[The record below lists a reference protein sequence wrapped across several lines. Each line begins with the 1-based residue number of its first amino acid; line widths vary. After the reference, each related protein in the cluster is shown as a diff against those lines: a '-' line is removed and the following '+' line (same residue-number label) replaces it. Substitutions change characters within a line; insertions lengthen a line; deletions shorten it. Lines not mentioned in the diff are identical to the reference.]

1 MAFSTSQ
8 GEIHSGHSGMRWLTL
23 AVAVL
28 ISGIACGSNGTTLP
42 LAPGSNTSVERN
54 GAISGTVVVYGTSK
68 PVAGVGI
75 KVAGAVAVT
84 DSAGKFSLANIPSSG
99 TAVLTADAS
108 GYVFRG
114 IGYGLAL
121 QRSGVTVD
129 IIQDVPPFDLLFYRM
144 FVRNGFESLNLQ
156 PTKRWT
162 MAPSFYFKTL
172 VETSGTRVPDA
183 TIARIADDFR
193 KSVPELTGGKFG
205 VAAVESGDATRDPAD
220 GWVNVTFYDQL
231 GAAFGQ
237 STVGG
242 NSGTISIRFGMVST
256 QTTNPF
262 NCQTPEVGVAD
273 HEITHTMGFYH
284 TPNVYIDSFSGNGCP
299 GSGRPDNTK
308 FHAAIL
314 YSRPAGNID
323 PDVDPDTIANT
334 TSPANQQRLVIS
346 CVLGGRR
353 DR

>member
-1 MAFSTSQ
+1 V
-8 GEIHSGHSGMRWLTL
+8 RWVAL
-23 AVAVL
+23 ALLVAGV
-28 ISGIACGSNGTTLP
+28 ACGTGSTLP
-42 LAPGSNTSVERN
+42 LAPGSNTGVERN
-54 GAISGTVVVYGTSK
+54 GSISGTVVIYGTNT
-68 PVAGVGI
+68 PLAGAGV

-84 DSAGKFSLANIPSSG
+84 DSAGKFSVANIPSSG
-99 TAVLTADAS
+99 TAVLTASAT

-114 IGYGLAL
+114 IGYGLAV

-129 IIQDVPPFDLLFYRM
+129 VIPDAPPFDLLFYRM
-144 FVRNGFESLNLQ
+144 FVRNAYEGTSLQ
-156 PTKRWT
+156 ATHRWT

-172 VETSGTRVPDA
+172 VETTGARVPDT

-205 VAAVESGDATRDPAD
+205 VAAVESGDDARPAAD

-231 GAAFGQ
+231 GNAFGQ

-256 QTTNPF
+256 PTTNPF
-262 NCQTPEVGVAD
+262 NCSTPEVGVAD
-273 HEITHTMGFYH
+273 HEITHTMGYYH
-284 TPNVYIDSFSGNGCP
+284 TSNVYYDSFSGNGCP
-299 GSGRPDNTK
+299 GDGRPDITK
-308 FHAAIL
+308 YHAAIL
-314 YSRPAGNID
+314 YSRPNGNID

-334 TSPANQQRLVIS
+334 TSPANRQRLVIS

-353 DR
+353 DQ

>member
-1 MAFSTSQ
+1 MPVFKSQ
-8 GEIHSGHSGMRWLTL
+8 GEIRWLTL
-23 AVAVL
+23 AAALLV
-28 ISGIACGSNGTTLP
+28 SSIACGTGTTLP
-42 LAPGSNTSVERN
+42 LAPGSNTNVERN

-68 PVAGVGI
+68 PVSGVGI

-99 TAVLTADAS
+99 TAVLTAEAS

-114 IGYGLAL
+114 IGYGLAV

-129 IIQDVPPFDLLFYRM
+129 IIQDVPPFDQAFYRM

-172 VETSGTRVPDA
+172 VETSGLRVPDS

-205 VAAVESGDATRDPAD
+205 VAAVESGDATREVTD

-256 QTTNPF
+256 PTTNPY
-262 NCQTPEVGVAD
+262 NCLTPEVGVAD

-284 TPNVYIDSFSGNGCP
+284 TPNVFIDSFSGNGCP
-299 GSGRPDNTK
+299 GGGRPDNVK
-308 FHAAIL
+308 YHAAIL
-314 YSRPAGNID
+314 YSRPVGNID
-323 PDVDPDTIANT
+323 PDVDPDTIANA
-334 TSPANQQRLVIS
+334 TSLVDKQRVVIS